1 MKIFD
6 ISKTISPDMEIYPE
20 DPAPVLTRVQ
30 GLEQGNLY
38 NVSKLQLGTHTGT
51 HVDPPLHLFS
61 GEMGVSEMPLEP
73 LVGSARLIDMSG
85 IRRPIEPDDIGKLH
99 AEEILLIKGANDG
112 ACLTALCAQY
122 FVDNN
127 IRTIGV
133 DSLSIGAPD
142 EEYKV
147 HHILLHAGIIIIEG
161 LELCDVEAGNFFF
174 ICLPLKIANADGGPA
189 RAILISDRY
198 PALAEYQ
205 H

>member
-1 MKIFD
+1 MKIID
-6 ISKTISPDMEIYPE
+6 ISKTISPDMEVYPK
-20 DPAPVLTRVQ
+20 DPVPVLTRIL
-30 GLEQGNLY
+30 GLKHGDLY

-51 HVDPPLHLFS
+51 HVDPPLHLFPD
-61 GEMGVSEMPLEP
+61 EMDVSEMPLEP

-85 IRRPIEPDDIGKLH
+85 IQRPIEPGDIDKLH
-99 AEEILLIKGANDG
+99 AEEILLMKGAQDG
-112 ACLTALCAQY
+112 ACLTALCAQHL
-122 FVDNN
+122 VDNN

-133 DSLSIGAPD
+133 DALSIGASD

-147 HHILLHAGIIIIEG
+147 HHTLLHAGIVIIEG
-161 LELCDVEAGNFFF
+161 LELCDVEAGKYFL
-174 ICLPLKIANADGGPA
+174 ICLPLKIANGDGGPA